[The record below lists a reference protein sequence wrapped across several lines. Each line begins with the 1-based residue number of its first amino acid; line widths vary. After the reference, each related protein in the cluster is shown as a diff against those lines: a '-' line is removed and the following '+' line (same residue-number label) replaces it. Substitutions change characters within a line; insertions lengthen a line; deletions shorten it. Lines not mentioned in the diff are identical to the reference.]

1 MAGGRIG
8 PSSGRTHTLILIEG
22 QLWLSPTFFTS
33 LRTDTPPFHLIVHF
47 LEQTTTDCILHPP
60 LGGSRILIICMSYYA
75 RKRERY
81 CKSADTP
88 LPLVLYRGPFIN
100 KQLF

>member
-8 PSSGRTHTLILIEG
+8 PAYGGTHTLILIQG
-22 QLWLSPTFFTS
+22 QLLVVTHVFHFTS
-33 LRTDTPPFHLIVHF
+33 LRTDTHLFTSLCIF
-47 LEQTTTDCILHPP
+47 LEQTRIDCILHPP

-75 RKRERY
+75 RTRERY

-88 LPLVLYRGPFIN
+88 LPLSCTYRNPS
-100 KQLF
+100 